1 LNIAKNK
8 TNPEKLELTIPE
20 TLNEVIIQQN
30 SVNEVDLWKSAM
42 PNKKIT
48 ILLDASGG
56 QGIDTPVVALDTPYK
71 AGYAG
76 GISFDNIKE
85 KVDFLESSPIVR
97 NYWIDMESSVRTDD
111 KFDIAKVM
119 ACIFKLYADTIVIF
133 N

>member
-1 LNIAKNK
+1 MAYFPKEQNNPITNMVAELNR
-8 TNPEKLELTIPE
+8 
-20 TLNEVIIQQN
+20 
-30 SVNEVDLWKSAM
+30 
-42 PNKKIT
+42 
-48 ILLDASGG
+48 LL
-56 QGIDTPVVALDTPYK
+56 K
-71 AGYAG
+71 GYAD